1 MKTYQIMT
9 FDRRDRAEVTCAH
22 EDAITIAEIML
33 IGWMEG
39 DDYVSWSTE
48 GDESV
53 GYVCTVDHE
62 ATDAFVTVKEV

>member
-22 EDAITIAEIML
+22 EDAITI
-33 IGWMEG
+33 

-53 GYVCTVDHE
+53 GYVCTVDHD